1 MEFGNLQNSIYL
13 IFPLILLL
21 IMILGMRKRKDI
33 LNILKLRNKRR
44 ISIIKILLLTL
55 GSVLVVISLLSP
67 QKEIEDEEIEVKGM
81 NIYVLIDTSRSMLTE
96 DVYPNRLEA
105 GKRVLTNLIQSLKG
119 DRVGFIPFSDSAY
132 IQMPLTDDYNIT
144 QNYIN
149 AIDTTL
155 ISGGGTELYQALE
168 LAEKSFKEIGS
179 ENKTVIVISDGG
191 DFDKK
196 SLDFVKENKIDVYS
210 IGVGTKEGNVIPE
223 YLNGVK
229 RGFIKDESGSAV
241 ISKLNSDFLQ
251 KISNENKKISN
262 ENNGKYYEVNNL
274 VDTSKNFVNDTI
286 NLERKNQRN
295 EKTKN
300 YEKYFQ
306 YPLALGILLIL
317 IGYLL
322 KEVIKDE
329 E

>member
-67 QKEIEDEEIEVKGM
+67 QKEMEDEEIEVKGM

-132 IQMPLTDDYNIT
+132 IQMPLSDDYNIT

-196 SLDFVKENKIDVYS
+196 SLDFVKENRIDVYS

-251 KISNENKKISN
+251 KISNEN
-262 ENNGKYYEVNNL
+262 NGKYYEVNNL
-274 VDTSKNFVNDTI
+274 VDTSKNFVNDTM

-306 YPLALGILLIL
+306 YPLALGILFIL

>member
-1 MEFGNLQNSIYL
+1 MEFGNLQNFICL

-96 DVYPNRLEA
+96 DIYPNRLEA

-251 KISNENKKISN
+251 KISNEN
-262 ENNGKYYEVNNL
+262 NGKYYEVNNL

-306 YPLALGILLIL
+306 YPLALGILFIL

>member
-67 QKEIEDEEIEVKGM
+67 QKEIKDEEIEVKGM

-119 DRVGFIPFSDSAY
+119 DRIGFIPFSDSAY

-149 AIDTTL
+149 TIDTTL

-179 ENKTVIVISDGG
+179 ENKAVIVISDGG

-251 KISNENKKISN
+251 KISNEN
-262 ENNGKYYEVNNL
+262 NGKYYEVNNL

-286 NLERKNQRN
+286 NLERKSQRN

-306 YPLALGILLIL
+306 YPLALGILFIL

>member
-21 IMILGMRKRKDI
+21 IMILSMRKRKDI
-33 LNILKLRNKRR
+33 LIILKLRNKRR
-44 ISIIKILLLTL
+44 INIIKILLLTL

-251 KISNENKKISN
+251 KISNEN
-262 ENNGKYYEVNNL
+262 NGKYYEVNNL

-306 YPLALGILLIL
+306 YPLALGILFIL

>member
-191 DFDKK
+191 NFDKK
-196 SLDFVKENKIDVYS
+196 SLDFVKENRIDVYS

-251 KISNENKKISN
+251 KISNEN
-262 ENNGKYYEVNNL
+262 NGKYYEVNNL
-274 VDTSKNFVNDTI
+274 VDTSKNFVNDTM

-306 YPLALGILLIL
+306 YPLALGILFIL

>member
-21 IMILGMRKRKDI
+21 IMILGMSKRKDI

-96 DVYPNRLEA
+96 DIYPNRLEA

-196 SLDFVKENKIDVYS
+196 SLDFVKENRIDVYS

-251 KISNENKKISN
+251 KISN

-306 YPLALGILLIL
+306 YPLALGILFIL

>member
-251 KISNENKKISN
+251 KISNEN
-262 ENNGKYYEVNNL
+262 NGKYYEVNNL

-295 EKTKN
+295 EKL
-300 YEKYFQ
+300 Y
-306 YPLALGILLIL
+306 
-317 IGYLL
+317 
-322 KEVIKDE
+322 
-329 E
+329 

>member
-1 MEFGNLQNSIYL
+1 MEFGNLQNYIYL

-33 LNILKLRNKRR
+33 LNVLKLRNKRR

-196 SLDFVKENKIDVYS
+196 SLNFVKENKIDVYS

-251 KISNENKKISN
+251 KISNEN
-262 ENNGKYYEVNNL
+262 NGKYYEVNNL

-306 YPLALGILLIL
+306 YPLALGILFIL

>member
-44 ISIIKILLLTL
+44 VSIIKILLLTL

-210 IGVGTKEGNVIPE
+210 IGVGTKEGNVILE

-251 KISNENKKISN
+251 KISN

>member
-44 ISIIKILLLTL
+44 INIIKILLLTL

-251 KISNENKKISN
+251 KISNEN
-262 ENNGKYYEVNNL
+262 NGKYYEVNNL

-306 YPLALGILLIL
+306 YPLALGILFIL

>member
-33 LNILKLRNKRR
+33 LNILKLRNKRH

-96 DVYPNRLEA
+96 DIYPNRLEA

-196 SLDFVKENKIDVYS
+196 SLDFVKENRIDVYS

-251 KISNENKKISN
+251 KISN

-306 YPLALGILLIL
+306 YPLALGILFIL

>member
-196 SLDFVKENKIDVYS
+196 SLEFVKENKIDVYS

-241 ISKLNSDFLQ
+241 ISKINSDFLQ
-251 KISNENKKISN
+251 KISNENN
-262 ENNGKYYEVNNL
+262 VKYYEVNNL
-274 VDTSKNFVNDTI
+274 VDTSKNFVNDTM

-317 IGYLL
+317 IGYIL

>member
-1 MEFGNLQNSIYL
+1 MEFGSLNNSIYF
-13 IFPLILLL
+13 IFPLFLLL
-21 IMILGMRKRKDI
+21 IMILGMRKRMDI
-33 LNILKLRNKRR
+33 LKVLKLRNKRK
-44 ISIIKILLLTL
+44 ISTLKITMVVF
-55 GSVLVVISLLSP
+55 GSILVVISLLSP
-67 QKEIEDEEIEVKGM
+67 QKEIEDGEIEVKGM

-105 GKRVLTNLIQSLKG
+105 GKRVLTTLIHSLKG

-132 IQMPLTDDYNIT
+132 IQMPLTDDYSIT

-149 AIDTTL
+149 ALDTTL

-168 LAEKSFKEIGS
+168 LAEKSFNEIGS
-179 ENKTVIVISDGG
+179 ENKTVIVLSDGG

-196 SLDFVKENKIDVYS
+196 SLDFVKDKKIDIYS
-210 IGVGTKEGNVIPE
+210 IGIGTNEGNVIPE
-223 YLNGVK
+223 YIRGIK
-229 RGFIKDESGSAV
+229 RGFIKDSSGSAV

-251 KISNENKKISN
+251 KIAN

-274 VDTSKNFVNDTI
+274 IDTSKNFVNDTI
-286 NLERKNQRN
+286 NLDRKNQRN

-306 YPLALGILLIL
+306 YPLGLGMIFLL

>member
-33 LNILKLRNKRR
+33 LNILKLRNKRC
-44 ISIIKILLLTL
+44 ISIIKILLLSL

-196 SLDFVKENKIDVYS
+196 SLDFVKENRIDVYS

-251 KISNENKKISN
+251 KISNEN
-262 ENNGKYYEVNNL
+262 NGKYYEVNNL
-274 VDTSKNFVNDTI
+274 VDTSKNFVNDTM

-306 YPLALGILLIL
+306 YPLALGILFIL

>member
-1 MEFGNLQNSIYL
+1 MEFGNLQNYIYL

-33 LNILKLRNKRR
+33 LNILKLRNKRH

-179 ENKTVIVISDGG
+179 KNKTVIVISDGG

-196 SLDFVKENKIDVYS
+196 SLDFVKENRIDVYS

-251 KISNENKKISN
+251 KISNEN
-262 ENNGKYYEVNNL
+262 NGKYYEVNNL
-274 VDTSKNFVNDTI
+274 VDTSKNFINDTI

-306 YPLALGILLIL
+306 YPLALGILFIL

>member
-33 LNILKLRNKRR
+33 LIILKLRNKRR

-251 KISNENKKISN
+251 KISNEN
-262 ENNGKYYEVNNL
+262 NGKYYEVNNL

-306 YPLALGILLIL
+306 YPLALSILLIL
-317 IGYLL
+317 IWYLL

>member
-33 LNILKLRNKRR
+33 LNVLKLRNKRR

-55 GSVLVVISLLSP
+55 GSVLVAISLLSP

-119 DRVGFIPFSDSAY
+119 DRIGFIPFSDSAY

-149 AIDTTL
+149 TIDTTL

-179 ENKTVIVISDGG
+179 ENKAVIVISDGG

-223 YLNGVK
+223 YLNRVK

-251 KISNENKKISN
+251 KISN

-306 YPLALGILLIL
+306 YPLALGILFIL

>member
-55 GSVLVVISLLSP
+55 GSILVVISLLSP

-196 SLDFVKENKIDVYS
+196 SLDFVKENRIDVYS

-251 KISNENKKISN
+251 KISNEN
-262 ENNGKYYEVNNL
+262 NGKYYEVNNL
-274 VDTSKNFVNDTI
+274 VDTSKNFVNDTM

-306 YPLALGILLIL
+306 YPLALGILFIL

>member
-196 SLDFVKENKIDVYS
+196 SLDFVKENRIDVYS

-251 KISNENKKISN
+251 KISNEN
-262 ENNGKYYEVNNL
+262 NGKYYEVNNL
-274 VDTSKNFVNDTI
+274 VDTSKNFVNDTM

-306 YPLALGILLIL
+306 YPLALGILFIL

>member
-119 DRVGFIPFSDSAY
+119 DRIGFIPFSDSAY

-196 SLDFVKENKIDVYS
+196 SLDFVKENRIDVYS

-251 KISNENKKISN
+251 KISNEN
-262 ENNGKYYEVNNL
+262 NGKYYEVNNL
-274 VDTSKNFVNDTI
+274 VDTSKNFINDTI

-306 YPLALGILLIL
+306 YPLALGILFIL

>member
-119 DRVGFIPFSDSAY
+119 DRIGFIPFSDSAY

-191 DFDKK
+191 DFDKQ

-251 KISNENKKISN
+251 KISNEN
-262 ENNGKYYEVNNL
+262 NGKYYEVNNL

-306 YPLALGILLIL
+306 YPLALGILFIL

>member
-196 SLDFVKENKIDVYS
+196 SLDFVKENRIDVYS

-229 RGFIKDESGSAV
+229 RGFIKDEIGSAV

-251 KISNENKKISN
+251 KISN

-274 VDTSKNFVNDTI
+274 VDTSKNFVNDTM

-306 YPLALGILLIL
+306 YPLALGILFIL

>member
-1 MEFGNLQNSIYL
+1 MEFGNLQNFICL

-21 IMILGMRKRKDI
+21 IMILSMRKRKDI

-251 KISNENKKISN
+251 KISNEN
-262 ENNGKYYEVNNL
+262 NGKYYEVNNL

-306 YPLALGILLIL
+306 YPLALGILFIL

>member
-251 KISNENKKISN
+251 KYLMKIM
-262 ENNGKYYEVNNL
+262 VN
-274 VDTSKNFVNDTI
+274 TMK
-286 NLERKNQRN
+286 
-295 EKTKN
+295 
-300 YEKYFQ
+300 
-306 YPLALGILLIL
+306 
-317 IGYLL
+317 
-322 KEVIKDE
+322 
-329 E
+329 

>member
-1 MEFGNLQNSIYL
+1 MEFGNLQNFICL

-55 GSVLVVISLLSP
+55 GSVLVVISLLFP

-251 KISNENKKISN
+251 KISNEN
-262 ENNGKYYEVNNL
+262 NGKYYEVNNL

-306 YPLALGILLIL
+306 YPLALGILFIL

>member
-1 MEFGNLQNSIYL
+1 MEFGNLQNFIYL

-33 LNILKLRNKRR
+33 LNVLKLRNKRR

-67 QKEIEDEEIEVKGM
+67 QKEIEDEKIEVKGM

-241 ISKLNSDFLQ
+241 ISKLNSDFLE
-251 KISNENKKISN
+251 KISNK
-262 ENNGKYYEVNNL
+262 NNGKYYEVNNL
-274 VDTSKNFVNDTI
+274 VDTSKNFVNDTT

-306 YPLALGILLIL
+306 YPLALGILFIL

>member
-21 IMILGMRKRKDI
+21 IMNLGMRKRKDI

-96 DVYPNRLEA
+96 DIYPNRLEA

-251 KISNENKKISN
+251 KISNEN
-262 ENNGKYYEVNNL
+262 NGKYYEVNNL

-306 YPLALGILLIL
+306 YPLALGILFIL

>member
-1 MEFGNLQNSIYL
+1 MEFGNLQNFICL

-21 IMILGMRKRKDI
+21 IMILDMRKRKDI

-251 KISNENKKISN
+251 KISNEN
-262 ENNGKYYEVNNL
+262 NGKYYEVNNL

-306 YPLALGILLIL
+306 YPLALGILFIL

>member
-33 LNILKLRNKRR
+33 LNVLKLRNKRR

-196 SLDFVKENKIDVYS
+196 SLDFVKENRIDVYS

-251 KISNENKKISN
+251 KISNEN
-262 ENNGKYYEVNNL
+262 NGKYYEVNNL
-274 VDTSKNFVNDTI
+274 VDTSKNFVNDTM

-295 EKTKN
+295 ESMKVYKR
-300 YEKYFQ
+300 YFQ
-306 YPLALGILLIL
+306 IPLSIGILFIL
-317 IGYLL
+317 LGYF
-322 KEVIKDE
+322 IRGGAKDE
-329 E
+329 K

>member
-44 ISIIKILLLTL
+44 ISIIKILLMTL

-251 KISNENKKISN
+251 KISNEN
-262 ENNGKYYEVNNL
+262 NGKYYEVNNL

-306 YPLALGILLIL
+306 YLLALGILFIL

>member
-1 MEFGNLQNSIYL
+1 MEFGKLQNFICL

-251 KISNENKKISN
+251 KISNEN
-262 ENNGKYYEVNNL
+262 NGKYYEVNNL

-306 YPLALGILLIL
+306 YPLALGILFIL

>member
-96 DVYPNRLEA
+96 DIYPNRLEA

-196 SLDFVKENKIDVYS
+196 SLDFVKDNRIDVYS

-251 KISNENKKISN
+251 KISN

-306 YPLALGILLIL
+306 YPLALGILFIL

>member
-1 MEFGNLQNSIYL
+1 MEFGNLQNFICL

-251 KISNENKKISN
+251 KISNEN
-262 ENNGKYYEVNNL
+262 NGKYYEVNNL